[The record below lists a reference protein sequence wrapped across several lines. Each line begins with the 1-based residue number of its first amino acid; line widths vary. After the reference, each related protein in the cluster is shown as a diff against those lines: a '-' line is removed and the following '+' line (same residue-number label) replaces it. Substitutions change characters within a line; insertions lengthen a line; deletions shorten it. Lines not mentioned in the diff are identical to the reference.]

1 MDVKLINPFIQST
14 VNVLSTMA
22 QTTPVVDAPALK
34 KDKLTWGSVTGII
47 GMAGKEVTGNLVVSF
62 DEGSIL
68 GIVSKMLME
77 EFKEVNNDV
86 VDAVG
91 EITNMISG
99 GTKKLLS
106 ELGFTFD
113 MASPIILVGK
123 GIEMTQLS
131 KSPVLS
137 VPFKTDRGQFVLE
150 ACLAKRA

>member
-1 MDVKLINPFIQST
+1 MDAGLINPFIQST

-22 QTTPVVDAPALK
+22 QTSPTVGQAAIK
-34 KDKLTWGSVTGII
+34 KGHKTWGCVTGII

-77 EFKEVNNDV
+77 EFKEINKDV

-106 ELGFTFD
+106 EKGFSFD
-113 MASPIILVGK
+113 MATPVILVGK
-123 GIEMTQLS
+123 DIEMTQLS
-131 KSPVLS
+131 KSPVLC

-150 ACLAKRA
+150 ANLAKRA